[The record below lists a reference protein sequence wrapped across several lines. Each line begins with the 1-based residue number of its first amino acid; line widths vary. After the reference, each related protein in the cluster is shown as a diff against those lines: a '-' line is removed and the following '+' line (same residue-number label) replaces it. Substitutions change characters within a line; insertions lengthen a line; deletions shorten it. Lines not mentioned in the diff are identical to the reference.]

1 MPYYINSPFKGSP
14 KLLVPSTPLYLL
26 GSYNDRVGNT
36 RGPVITDEGN
46 GTTSTVVFNIL
57 EGNIPLVGALVYI
70 EGSANASGDYNADGA
85 TILTVS
91 TTAAGVCTITFA
103 GSGNSVTASD
113 TGMVVIPQPE
123 IGETLVEGASIPC
136 AMPYNNVVA
145 NLNQALTAVISC
157 PSLSGSPA
165 ASATVYLQQAVKDM
179 DSEYQDVGFD
189 RHYFWWRNQRMPQAT
204 VDPTLGRFFRF
215 YVDDVEGTGTIVAK
229 LFM

>member
-1 MPYYINSPFKGSP
+1 MVPGMPS
-14 KLLVPSTPLYLL
+14 YLL
-26 GSYNDRVGNT
+26 GSFNDKTSDT
-36 RGPVITDEGN
+36 RGPVLTDEGN
-46 GTTSTVVFNIL
+46 GTTSTVVFQIL
-57 EGNIPLVGALVYI
+57 DGNIPLVGALVYI
-70 EGSANASGDYNADGA
+70 QGSANASGDYNADGA

-103 GSGNSVTASD
+103 GSGDSSSAAD
-113 TGMVVIPQPE
+113 TGMVIIPQPE
-123 IGETLVEGASIPC
+123 IGENLVEGASSPC

-179 DSEYQDVGFD
+179 DSEYQDVALIATISGGEISGS
-189 RHYFWWRNQRMPQAT
+189 PQAT

>member
-1 MPYYINSPFKGSP
+1 MVPGMPS
-14 KLLVPSTPLYLL
+14 YLL
-26 GSYNDRVGNT
+26 GSFNDKTSDT
-36 RGPVITDEGN
+36 RGPVLTDEGN
-46 GTTSTVVFNIL
+46 GTTSTVVFQIL
-57 EGNIPLVGALVYI
+57 DGNIPLVGALVYI
-70 EGSANASGDYNADGA
+70 QGSANASGDYNADGA

-103 GSGNSVTASD
+103 GSGDSSSAAD
-113 TGMVVIPQPE
+113 TGMVIIPQPE
-123 IGETLVEGASIPC
+123 IGENLVEGASIPC

-179 DSEYQDVGFD
+179 DSEYQDVALIATISGGEISGS
-189 RHYFWWRNQRMPQAT
+189 PQAT

>member
-70 EGSANASGDYNADGA
+70 EDSANASGDYNADGA

-103 GSGNSVTASD
+103 GNGDSSSAAD
-113 TGMVVIPQPE
+113 TGMVIIPQPE
-123 IGETLVEGASIPC
+123 IGENLVEGASIPC

-179 DSEYQDVGFD
+179 DSEYQDVALIATISGGEISGS
-189 RHYFWWRNQRMPQAT
+189 PQAT

>member
-1 MPYYINSPFKGSP
+1 MPSYIASPFKPSP
-14 KLLVPSTPLYLL
+14 ILMVPGMPSYLL
-26 GSYNDRVGNT
+26 GSFNDKTSDT
-36 RGPVITDEGN
+36 RGPVLTDEGN
-46 GTTSTVVFNIL
+46 GTTSTVVFQIL
-57 EGNIPLVGALVYI
+57 DGNIPLVGALVYI
-70 EGSANASGDYNADGA
+70 QGSANASGDYNADGA

-103 GSGNSVTASD
+103 GSGDSSSAAD
-113 TGMVVIPQPE
+113 TGMVIIPQPE
-123 IGETLVEGASIPC
+123 IGENLVEGASIPC

-179 DSEYQDVGFD
+179 DSEYQDVALIATISGGEISGS
-189 RHYFWWRNQRMPQAT
+189 PQAT

>member
-1 MPYYINSPFKGSP
+1 MPSYITSPFKPSP
-14 KLLVPSTPLYLL
+14 ILMVPGMPSYLL
-26 GSYNDRVGNT
+26 GSFNDKTSDT
-36 RGPVITDEGN
+36 RGPVLTDEGN
-46 GTTSTVVFNIL
+46 GTTSTVVFQIL
-57 EGNIPLVGALVYI
+57 DGNIPLVGALVYI
-70 EGSANASGDYNADGA
+70 QGSANASGDYNADGA

-103 GSGNSVTASD
+103 GSGDSSSAAD
-113 TGMVVIPQPE
+113 TGMVIIPQPE
-123 IGETLVEGASIPC
+123 IGENLVEGASIPC

-179 DSEYQDVGFD
+179 DSEYQDVALIATISGGEISGS
-189 RHYFWWRNQRMPQAT
+189 PQAT

>member
-1 MPYYINSPFKGSP
+1 MVPGMPS
-14 KLLVPSTPLYLL
+14 YLL
-26 GSYNDRVGNT
+26 GSFNDKTSDT
-36 RGPVITDEGN
+36 RGPVLTDEGN
-46 GTTSTVVFNIL
+46 GTTSTVVFQIL
-57 EGNIPLVGALVYI
+57 DGNIPLVGALVYI
-70 EGSANASGDYNADGA
+70 QGSANSSGDYNADGA

-103 GSGNSVTASD
+103 GSGDSSSAAD
-113 TGMVVIPQPE
+113 TGMVIIPQPE
-123 IGETLVEGASIPC
+123 IGENLVEGASIPC

-165 ASATVYLQQAVKDM
+165 ANATVYLQQAVKDM
-179 DSEYQDVGFD
+179 DSEYQDVALIATISGGEISGS
-189 RHYFWWRNQRMPQAT
+189 PQAT

>member
-1 MPYYINSPFKGSP
+1 MVPGMPS
-14 KLLVPSTPLYLL
+14 YLL
-26 GSYNDRVGNT
+26 GSFNDKTSDT
-36 RGPVITDEGN
+36 RGPVLTDEGN
-46 GTTSTVVFNIL
+46 GTTSTVVFQIL
-57 EGNIPLVGALVYI
+57 DGNIPLVGALVYI
-70 EGSANASGDYNADGA
+70 QGSANASGDYNADGA

-103 GSGNSVTASD
+103 GSGDSSSAAD
-113 TGMVVIPQPE
+113 TGMVIIPQPE
-123 IGETLVEGASIPC
+123 IGENLVEGASIPC

-179 DSEYQDVGFD
+179 DSEYQDVALIATISGGEISGS
-189 RHYFWWRNQRMPQAT
+189 PQAT

-215 YVDDVEGTGTIVAK
+215 YVDDLEGTGTIVAK

>member
-1 MPYYINSPFKGSP
+1 MPSYITSPFKPSP
-14 KLLVPSTPLYLL
+14 ILMVPGMPSYLL
-26 GSYNDRVGNT
+26 GSFNDKTSDT
-36 RGPVITDEGN
+36 RGPVLTDEGN
-46 GTTSTVVFNIL
+46 GTTSTVVFQIL
-57 EGNIPLVGALVYI
+57 DGNIPLVGALVYI
-70 EGSANASGDYNADGA
+70 EDSANASGDYNADGA

-103 GSGNSVTASD
+103 GNGDSSSAAD
-113 TGMVVIPQPE
+113 TGMVIIPQPE
-123 IGETLVEGASIPC
+123 IGENLVEGASIPC

-179 DSEYQDVGFD
+179 DSEYQDVALIATISGGEISGS
-189 RHYFWWRNQRMPQAT
+189 PQAT

>member
-1 MPYYINSPFKGSP
+1 MVPGMPS
-14 KLLVPSTPLYLL
+14 YLL
-26 GSYNDRVGNT
+26 GSFNDKTSDT
-36 RGPVITDEGN
+36 RGPVLTDEGN
-46 GTTSTVVFNIL
+46 GTTSTVVFQIL
-57 EGNIPLVGALVYI
+57 DGNIPLVGALVYI
-70 EGSANASGDYNADGA
+70 QGSANSSGDYNADGA

-103 GSGNSVTASD
+103 GSGDSSSAAD
-113 TGMVVIPQPE
+113 TGMVIIPQPE
-123 IGETLVEGASIPC
+123 IGENLVEGASIPC

-179 DSEYQDVGFD
+179 DSEYQDVALIATISGGEISGS
-189 RHYFWWRNQRMPQAT
+189 PQAT
-204 VDPTLGRFFRF
+204 VGPTLGRFFRF
-215 YVDDVEGTGTIVAK
+215 YVDGVEGTGTIVAK